1 MKYLSVTLGFG
12 LFLNVLFV
20 LFIWQFS
27 ALFPTHSDMYGTGL
41 SYVERETISI
51 LSALLQPFC
60 IAIIVQ
66 VFSVL
71 ILFKFPKL
79 GLTLAIL
86 SAIIML
92 PLSFV
97 FIVGYLYSYENS
109 VNRVLTPYNSTQD
122 PDIRILFRT
131 NQIKATSAFMVVA
144 GIICLFIGFNLGGLL
159 LIVGIVR
166 LCNAVRLNNKFII
179 GLYNDNLILTPNA
192 YANTYLIPLNTVSVI
207 ENGFSSLE
215 LSVSLPELNKKFT
228 VKKDL
233 LAGEDFS
240 QVLEKIVVYIPKS
253 NVEQRPATIEWLSF
267 ISLKIKPLLKLRNVV
282 LPEKIFLD

>member
-1 MKYLSVTLGFG
+1 MKYLSVTLWFG

-41 SYVERETISI
+41 SYAERETISI
-51 LSALLQPFC
+51 LSALLQPFS

-79 GLTLAIL
+79 GLTLSIL

-97 FIVGYLYSYENS
+97 FIVGYLYSYENR
-109 VNRVLTPYNSTQD
+109 VNRALTLYNNTQD

-131 NQIKATSAFMVVA
+131 NQIKATSVFMIVA

-166 LCNAVRLNNKFII
+166 LCNAIRLNNKFII

-192 YANTYLIPLNTVSVI
+192 YANTYLIPLSVVSVI
-207 ENGFSSLE
+207 ENGFSTLE

-228 VKKDL
+228 IKKDL

-240 QVLEKIVVYIPKS
+240 EVLEKIVANIPNS
-253 NVEQRPATIEWLSF
+253 NVEKRPVAIE
-267 ISLKIKPLLKLRNVV
+267 
-282 LPEKIFLD
+282 